1 MVIVFFG
8 ADSKVGTTM
17 LAQSTA
23 EMIAGSREV
32 LFLALNASVISAFAD
47 TDIKRIDFFSP
58 EIQSRMRIEKSKI
71 TRAGGKKN
79 LFIIGGADDDFKHE
93 EFALD
98 MIDIMVENLR
108 RDFSDIVIDAGSD
121 LKNVLSYSG
130 VMKADMRVLVF
141 SQNGHCID
149 RMLHESAKWKLLNL
163 GFDAVIVNK
172 YKSLDVLD
180 AYQAVRKLPF
190 TPKEMVRVRYVDMAR
205 EAEAEGRTFADY
217 GNKRF
222 LNDLQSFSVCRDE
235 RRKKRKKH
243 GKI

>member
-141 SQNGHCID
+141 SQNGHRIANKKPHIY
-149 RMLHESAKWKLLNL
+149 LHPPTFSYIRRHIPPAHFREEIPLNTFRFA
-163 GFDAVIVNK
+163 FD
-172 YKSLDVLD
+172 L
-180 AYQAVRKLPF
+180 
-190 TPKEMVRVRYVDMAR
+190 
-205 EAEAEGRTFADY
+205 
-217 GNKRF
+217 
-222 LNDLQSFSVCRDE
+222 
-235 RRKKRKKH
+235 
-243 GKI
+243 